1 MRHCSFIRIAVAAL
15 LFIASGAAADP
26 QALQPS
32 LVYDGAAF
40 DDIAGGLRR
49 GTTYL
54 GTLRLQLTFDGSQ
67 LQRVSGTSAFVAIL
81 NEHGG
86 FPSDFAGDAQGVSS
100 LAGPNQWRL
109 EEAWLQQNFF
119 NVKLSVLI
127 GRYDLNTE
135 FYRLQSAGLFLN
147 SSFGVGPEFSQ
158 SGQNGPSIYPNTTSA
173 IRIGYRPVKNLVLR
187 AAAFDGLALGEIAFL
202 VRPSGRE
209 PPRDIRFRLG
219 RLAGLPPYKAK
230 VSLGV
235 WHYTSSGRSSGI
247 YVLGDRTIYANGPRR
262 LAAFGQFGI
271 GDARSNRF
279 ARYIGTGVVMTAPF
293 RGRDQD
299 ELGLALAAARN
310 SGQYNIQQGALGTA
324 ILQGETTIE
333 CTYLTPLTPHVAV
346 QPDIQYVVHPSAD
359 RSRKNAL
366 VMFLRFEIS
375 Q

>member
-1 MRHCSFIRIAVAAL
+1 MKLRRIA
-15 LFIASGAAADP
+15 AAAVVFITTRGNAEP
-26 QALQPS
+26 QTFQPS
-32 LVYDGAAF
+32 LVYDGTAF
-40 DDIAGGLRR
+40 DDIAGGVRR

-67 LQRVSGTSAFVAIL
+67 SGTSAFVAVL

-109 EEAWLQQNFF
+109 EEAWVQQNFF
-119 NVKLSVLI
+119 KAQLSVLA

-158 SGQNGPSIYPNTTSA
+158 SGTRGPSIYPNTTSA
-173 IRIGYRPVKNLVLR
+173 IRITYRPVQTFVMR
-187 AAAFDGLALGEIAFL
+187 AAAFDGLVLGEVAYLF
-202 VRPSGRE
+202 RSSGRE
-209 PPRDIRFRLG
+209 LPRNIRFRLG

-230 VSLGV
+230 LSLGA
-235 WHYTSSGRSSGI
+235 WHYTSSGQSSGI
-247 YVLGDRTIYANGPRR
+247 YILGDRTIYEHGSRR
-262 LAAFGQFGI
+262 LAAFGQLGV
-271 GDARSNRF
+271 GDARADRF
-279 ARYIGTGVVMTAPF
+279 ARYIGTGIVMAAPF

-299 ELGLALAAARN
+299 ELGLAVAAARD
-310 SGQYNIQQGALGTA
+310 SRQYNLQQSALGTSM
-324 ILQGETTIE
+324 LKGETTLE

-346 QPDIQYVVHPSAD
+346 QPDLQYVVHPSAD

-366 VMFLRFEIS
+366 VMLLHFEIS
-375 Q
+375 R